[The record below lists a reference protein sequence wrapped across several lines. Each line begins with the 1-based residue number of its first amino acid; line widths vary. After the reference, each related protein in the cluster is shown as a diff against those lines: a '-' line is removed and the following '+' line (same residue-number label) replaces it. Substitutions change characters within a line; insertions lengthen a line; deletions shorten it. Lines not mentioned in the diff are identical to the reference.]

1 MTYAKKALIIGGG
14 IAGPVTAMAL
24 RRAGLD
30 ATVFEAYDRTS
41 DGVGAFL
48 TLAPNGLAALD
59 QLGLHDAV
67 HDLGMDSPRMRISNG
82 KGKLL
87 ADFGMPS
94 RTLKRADLYSALRD
108 EAVRR
113 GVEISYGKRLTDAS
127 AKNGGVTAVF
137 GDGSTATGDLLIGA
151 DGLRSRTRTLID
163 PSAPRARHIGLL
175 NTGGFAAAG
184 LKVPG
189 EPGVQ
194 HFIFGRKCFFGYL
207 ISPDREIWWFANP
220 PSPKEPTAEELAAI
234 EPSHWRA
241 RLMDLFKDDGGPML
255 KIIEGTEHILPGW
268 NTYDFPTVPRWFN
281 DRLVIIGDAAHA
293 TSPSSGQGASMAIE
307 DAVVLGQCL
316 REVRSTRDAFATFE
330 RLRRTRVEKVVAQG
344 KRNGSGKAPGLV
356 GAMMRD
362 LFMPVMARQMEKKN
376 LLGWITDH
384 RIVWDDKVA
393 SRDRPGGRHGC
404 WAALETG

>member
-1 MTYAKKALIIGGG
+1 MTKTKKALIIGGG

-30 ATVFEAYDRTS
+30 VTVFEAYDRAS

-48 TLAPNGLAALD
+48 TLAPNGLAALG
-59 QLGLHDAV
+59 QLGLYDAV

-108 EAVRR
+108 EATRR
-113 GVEISYGKRLTDAS
+113 GVEIEYGRRLTDATMKS
-127 AKNGGVTAVF
+127 DGVTAVF
-137 GDGSTATGDLLIGA
+137 EDGSTAGGDLLVGA
-151 DGLRSRTRTLID
+151 DGLRSRTRSLID

-175 NTGGFAAAG
+175 NTGGFAAPG
-184 LKVPG
+184 LRVPG
-189 EPGVQ
+189 TPGVQ
-194 HFIFGRKCFFGYL
+194 HFIFGRRCFFGYL
-207 ISPDREIWWFANP
+207 ISPDGDIWWFANP
-220 PSPKEPTAEELAAI
+220 PSPKEPTAAELAAI
-234 EPSHWRA
+234 TLSHWRA
-241 RLMDLFKDDGGPML
+241 RLMDLFKDDDGPML

-281 DRLVIIGDAAHA
+281 DKMVIIGDAAHA

-307 DAVVLGQCL
+307 DALVLGRCL
-316 REVRSTRDAFATFE
+316 RDIPRPADAFATFE

-356 GAMMRD
+356 GAVMRD
-362 LFMPVMARQMEKKN
+362 LFMPVMARQMERKN
-376 LLGWITDH
+376 LLGWIADH

-393 SRDRPGGRHGC
+393 
-404 WAALETG
+404 

>member
-1 MTYAKKALIIGGG
+1 MYSHYMNIMALIIGGG

-30 ATVFEAYDRTS
+30 VTVFEAYDRTS

-48 TLAPNGLAALD
+48 TLAPNGLAALG
-59 QLGLHDAV
+59 QLGLFDVV
-67 HDLGMDSPRMRISNG
+67 HELGMDSPRMRISNG

-87 ADFGMPS
+87 ADFSMPS
-94 RTLKRADLYSALRD
+94 RTLKRADLYTALRD

-113 GVEISYGKRLTDAS
+113 GVQIEYGRRLTDAS
-127 AKNGGVTAVF
+127 VKNSCVTAVF
-137 GDGSTATGDLLIGA
+137 EDGSTATGDLLVGA

-163 PSAPRARHIGLL
+163 PSAPRARHVGLL
-175 NTGGFAAAG
+175 NTGGFAAG

-189 EPGVQ
+189 TPGVQ
-194 HFIFGRKCFFGYL
+194 HFIFGRRCFFGYL
-207 ISPDREIWWFANP
+207 VSPTGEVWWFANP
-220 PSPKEPTAEELAAI
+220 PSPREPTAEELAAT
-234 EPSHWRA
+234 PWRA
-241 RLMDLFKDDGGPML
+241 RLMELFKDEAGPML
-255 KIIEGTEHILPGW
+255 EIIEGTEHIFPGW

-281 DRLVIIGDAAHA
+281 DRMVIIGDAAHA

-307 DAVVLGQCL
+307 DALVLGQCL
-316 REVRSTRDAFATFE
+316 RDVPSIRDAFATFE

-356 GAMMRD
+356 GAVVRD
-362 LFMPVMARQMEKKN
+362 LFMPVLARRMEKKN

-384 RIVWDDKVA
+384 RIAWDDKVA
-393 SRDRPGGRHGC
+393 
-404 WAALETG
+404 